1 MKTFSERFN
10 SLRREGETQKEFAD
24 RLGVTQASVS
34 RYLRNQHPD
43 RESLK
48 KIGEVTGVSVDWLLS
63 GQESEMSQEVDDM
76 VTKIGAHKTKPTEDK
91 DWAEILLSYFD
102 EMTSLLKE
110 EKEYIKNIIT
120 AYVNEPDRRIEL
132 IDYWNYLRFRE
143 KNPTMPVP
151 KRKRRVKR

>member
-1 MKTFSERFN
+1 MKNFSERFS
-10 SLRREGETQKEFAD
+10 SLRHPGETQKEFAD

-63 GQESEMSQEVDDM
+63 GKESEMSQEVDDM

-91 DWAEILLSYFD
+91 DWAAIMLSYFD
-102 EMTSLLKE
+102 EMKSLLME
-110 EKEYIKNIIT
+110 EKEYIKNIIL

-151 KRKRRVKR
+151 KRKRRV